1 MLLKTAVPVTEDDS
15 KSNADYYDVKSTL
28 TNSSRGS
35 THSIRIADS
44 SGKPKKK
51 QKTLLSFK
59 PAKNEQEPTVNDVM
73 NLLVY

>member
-1 MLLKTAVPVTEDDS
+1 MLLKTVLPITEDDS
-15 KSNADYYDVKSTL
+15 KSDADYYDVKSTL
-28 TNSSRGS
+28 TNPSRGS

-59 PAKNEQEPTVNDVM
+59 QAKSEEEPTVNDVM
-73 NLLVY
+73 N